1 MLPHA
6 TDFLVRVLKTP
17 AKAKAKVGMY
27 LKNALK
33 NKTTM
38 PNMVDKIRE
47 LASEDASCKK
57 PLGTSARSCFVF
69 PFLGSS
75 PQTRTA
81 EKIDAI
87 IAEIDREYEQ
97 LAELQ
102 ADGNTTGY
110 TDEFFG

>member
-1 MLPHA
+1 
-6 TDFLVRVLKTP
+6 
-17 AKAKAKVGMY
+17 MY

-38 PNMVDKIRE
+38 SNMADKIRE

-57 PLGTSARSCFVF
+57 PLGMSACFVF

-75 PQTRTA
+75 PQTRTV